1 MAFPHLTKLYTTG
14 LPLLKLA
21 GLNIGSKKNLL
32 AALIRFRNI
41 VLDCVYVKQHGN
53 PCEYK
58 NNSTINHNQQ
68 PATSNQQRANK
79 Q

>member
-41 VLDCVYVKQHGN
+41 VLDCVYAKQHGN

-58 NNSTINHNQQ
+58 NNSTSNQQ
-68 PATSNQQRANK
+68 PATSNQQ
-79 Q
+79 